1 MTPLQTILN
10 KFRTYSSSERDK
22 GNKFENLIQAYLRTS
37 PLYSNRFKII
47 WLWDE
52 FPYRND
58 FSGKDTGIDLV
69 AETVDGDFWAVQ
81 CKCYEENAYVD
92 KGAIDSFISTSGKS
106 FYNGEMQKVHFAR
119 RLWVSTSNNWS
130 VEAEKIT
137 ENQNPPFTRISLY
150 DLESDSVNWQSI
162 ADGIWGEKALTPKKQ
177 IRQHQKDALAKAHE
191 YFKDHER
198 GKLIMACGTG
208 KTFTSLKLVEQ
219 ETNGKGL
226 ILFLVP
232 SIALLNQTLRE
243 WAADAEKPIK
253 AICICSDAEAS
264 KSKKQDDN
272 GGFKIEDLALPAS
285 TNVKNIVEQFKAT
298 KLLEGGLTVVF
309 STYQSIEVVSKAQKQ
324 LNELEANSCIFDYIV
339 CDEAHRTTG
348 YTLADEDDSSFVKV
362 HDKEFLK
369 AKHRLYMTAT
379 PRLYKLDDRTK
390 AKAESK
396 DIYLCSMDDPVLYGE
411 EVYRIGF
418 GEAVDK
424 KLLSD
429 YKVLILT
436 VTEDQITPILKAAMA
451 ADGSKE
457 VDSDDISKL
466 VGCISALSK
475 RMLVDKELLKD
486 SDPNP
491 MKTAIAFCQSIKISK
506 QITGIFNELKEN
518 YYETLTPQV
527 RAETVSIESK
537 HIDGTMNTGQRSKL
551 LNWLKAVD
559 PSNNDC
565 RVLTNVKCLSEGVDV
580 PALDAVMFLS
590 AKNSEIDVVQS
601 VGRVMRVDPQGK
613 KKYGYIIIPVL
624 IPPKEKAEDALDDNK
639 RYKVVWTVLNALR
652 AHDDRFN
659 AEINKIEL
667 NKKKGR
673 KNGHILVGGSDNS
686 TTSENDPNGEKP
698 TREIQ
703 TELSLQFEQLSN
715 VIYARMV
722 QKVGDKR
729 YWEQWAK
736 DIGDISRRNVDKIT
750 KAVASGAGAKAFKK
764 FMDGLHKNINP
775 SVTEAEA
782 IEMLAQHII
791 TKPVFEAL
799 FENYSFAKSNPVSV
813 AMQKMLD
820 ALSNEYLEADL
831 KQMEGFYEQVKKR
844 VEGINTAEG
853 RQKIIIELYDK
864 FFKTALPKIVEKLG
878 IVYTPVEI
886 VDFILHSVDD
896 VLKKEFN
903 RSISDENIHVL
914 DPFTGTGTFISRLI
928 QSGLIKPND
937 LARKYAN
944 ELHANEI
951 VLLAYY
957 IASINIENAYH
968 DFQKDGENYKPFD
981 GICLTDTFQLG
992 EADGSDDMFSEMFP
1006 QNSERVEKQKKTPL
1020 RVIIGNPPYSKGA
1033 EKAGIDEVN
1042 QNYPKLQKKIEET
1055 YAAESKST
1063 NKNKIYD
1070 SYIKAFRWASDRI
1083 NPEEGGVIGFI
1094 TGSGCIT
1101 KDSFA
1106 GFRKCLEKEF
1116 SSIYV
1121 FNLRGDIRGKSG
1133 DFAKKAGQNVF
1144 DIMTGVAITILV
1156 KNPNSKHDKAIIH
1169 YSDIGEYLSRKEKFE
1184 RLISQK
1190 SICSNTFE
1198 SSIITPDGNGDW
1210 LEQSNSAFK
1219 DFIPLDPIRKYDTS
1233 SKSVFLTYSLGLATG
1248 RDSWVCNFSKTK
1260 LENSVSSMINFYN
1273 SQVDLYEKAVSNG
1286 GKNDP
1291 EKIISLDP
1299 KKISWNRN
1307 LKEDMIKLRRYT
1319 YDKSSVTIST
1329 YRLFQRSNLYYNKD
1343 LNAMMYQTKKLF
1355 PVKTFRNIIIC
1366 VNGNGS
1372 RKGNSAIILN
1382 TLVDLNVLEAGTQC
1396 FPLYYYEK
1404 VENEKGKTMSLF
1416 DQGKEEYIRR
1426 DGISDFIL
1434 QRCREEFGHKVSKED
1449 IFYYVYGLLHSKE
1462 YKVTF
1467 AADLKKMLPRIPLVN
1482 TAEKFRAFSKA
1493 GRDLAELHLNYE
1505 TLKRPDGI
1513 EVIGEKSGNFIVD
1526 KMRFPSKGEK
1536 DTIIYNSDITIKNI
1550 PLEAYEYVVN
1560 GKSAIEWI
1568 MGRYQVTINKDSQI
1582 KNDPNDWA
1590 REHNQPRYIL
1600 DLLLSIITLSLQS
1613 REIINALPSIKEE
1626 IGI

>member
-137 ENQNPPFTRISLY
+137 ESQNPPFTRISLY

-686 TTSENDPNGEKP
+686 TTSESDPNGEKP

-896 VLKKEFN
+896 LLKKEFN

-928 QSGLIKPND
+928 QSGRIKPND

-992 EADGSDDMFSEMFP
+992 ESDGSDDMFSEMFP

-1020 RVIIGNPPYSKGA
+1020 RVIIGNPPYSMGQKSQNDNA
-1033 EKAGIDEVN
+1033 QNQSYVRLEKRIA
-1042 QNYPKLQKKIEET
+1042 ET
-1055 YAAESKST
+1055 YISNSEAVRQVAL
-1063 NKNKIYD
+1063 YD

-1083 NPEEGGVIGFI
+1083 DPQHGGIIGFVSNA
-1094 TGSGCIT
+1094 GWLDGNAM
-1101 KDSFA
+1101 D
-1106 GFRKCLEKEF
+1106 GFRKCIEEEF
-1116 SSIYV
+1116 TSIYI
-1121 FNLRGDIRGKSG
+1121 FNLRGNCRTQGELRRKE
-1133 DFAKKAGQNVF
+1133 AGNVF
-1144 DIMTGVAITILV
+1144 GLGSRTPIAITLLV
-1156 KNPNSKHDKAIIH
+1156 KNPNAKSSKANIYYH
-1169 YSDIGEYLSRKEKFE
+1169 DIGDYLSREEKLKIVSE
-1184 RLISQK
+1184 IGSISNQNFALETLK
-1190 SICSNTFE
+1190 PNE
-1198 SSIITPDGNGDW
+1198 HNDW
-1210 LEQSNSAFK
+1210 LNQRNDIFKEFIAIEPEQKFDLK
-1219 DFIPLDPIRKYDTS
+1219 TKTFFT
-1233 SKSVFLTYSLGLATG
+1233 TYSLGIVSS
-1248 RDSWVCNFSKTK
+1248 RDSWVYNSSKKSLIDNILKT
-1260 LENSVSSMINFYN
+1260 INFYN
-1273 SQVDLYEKAVSNG
+1273 KQRIDYHKSQ
-1286 GKNDP
+1286 KN
-1291 EKIISLDP
+1291 ISIKDYVNYDT
-1299 KKISWNRN
+1299 KNISWSRALLNDAN
-1307 LKEDMIKLRRYT
+1307 NNKACEYKEKSIIESSYRPFFKQMFYA
-1319 YDKSSVTIST
+1319 DKQ
-1329 YRLFQRSNLYYNKD
+1329 LNEMLY
-1343 LNAMMYQTKKLF
+1343 QQIKLF
-1355 PVKTFRNIIIC
+1355 PSALHKNIVIC
-1366 VNGNGS
+1366 VLGTGS
-1372 RKGNSAIILN
+1372 SKDFSSIVSQNITCYDMIEKGQ
-1382 TLVDLNVLEAGTQC
+1382 G

-1416 DQGKEEYIRR
+1416 DQGEDEYIRR

-1434 QRCREEFGHKVSKED
+1434 KRCREEFGHKVSKED

-1482 TAEKFRAFSKA
+1482 SAEKFRAFSKA

-1568 MGRYQVTINKDSQI
+1568 MERYQVTINKDSQI

>member
-686 TTSENDPNGEKP
+686 TTSESDPNGEKP

-937 LARKYAN
+937 LARKYAS

-992 EADGSDDMFSEMFP
+992 ESDGSDDMFSEMFP
-1006 QNSERVEKQKKTPL
+1006 QNSERVKKQKKTPL

-1184 RLISQK
+1184 RLTSQM
-1190 SICSNTFE
+1190 SVCSDSFE
-1198 SSIITPDGNGDW
+1198 SSIIIPDENNDW
-1210 LEQSNSAFK
+1210 IEQSTGIF
-1219 DFIPLDPIRKYDTS
+1219 DRFISMEPDKKFNQQ
-1233 SKSVFLTYSLGLATG
+1233 SKSVFTLNSLGINTN
-1248 RDSWVCNFSKTK
+1248 RDSWDYNSSYNVLNNNIQKT
-1260 LENSVSSMINFYN
+1260 INFFN
-1273 SQVDLYEKAVSNG
+1273 NQVSKNENIQNTDPLYIKWSS
-1286 GKNDP
+1286 
-1291 EKIISLDP
+1291 SLDSYFKN
-1299 KKISWNRN
+1299 KKQINFEKNNIR
-1307 LKEDMIKLRRYT
+1307 EAM
-1319 YDKSSVTIST
+1319 
-1329 YRLFQRSNLYYNKD
+1329 YRIFFKQNLYFGEKLIHRRGQFEDIFPTKD
-1343 LNAMMYQTKKLF
+1343 HKNVL
-1355 PVKTFRNIIIC
+1355 IC
-1366 VNGNGS
+1366 VNGLGS
-1372 RKGNSAIILN
+1372 RNENSSII
-1382 TLVDLNVLEAGTQC
+1382 TSSVSDLNVLEAGTQC

-1416 DQGKEEYIRR
+1416 DQGEDEYIRR

-1434 QRCREEFGHKVSKED
+1434 KRCREEFGHKVSKED

-1482 TAEKFRAFSKA
+1482 SAEKFRAFSKA
-1493 GRDLAELHLNYE
+1493 GRDLAVLHLNYE

-1526 KMRFPSKGEK
+1526 KMRFLSKGEK

-1568 MGRYQVTINKDSQI
+1568 MERYQVTINKDSQI

-1590 REHNQPRYIL
+1590 REHNKPRYIL

>member
-686 TTSENDPNGEKP
+686 TTSESDPNGEKP

-992 EADGSDDMFSEMFP
+992 ELDGSDDMFSEMFP

-1020 RVIIGNPPYSKGA
+1020 RVIIGNPPYSIGQKSQSDNA
-1033 EKAGIDEVN
+1033 QN
-1042 QNYPKLQKKIEET
+1042 QNYIKLEKRIGET
-1055 YAAESKST
+1055 YISNSDAVRQVAL
-1063 NKNKIYD
+1063 YD

-1083 NPEEGGVIGFI
+1083 DPQHGGIIGFV
-1094 TGSGCIT
+1094 TNSGWLEKNT
-1101 KDSFA
+1101 MD
-1106 GFRKCLEKEF
+1106 GFRKCIEMEF
-1116 SSIYV
+1116 SSIYI
-1121 FNLRGDIRGKSG
+1121 FNLRGSIRAKS
-1133 DFAKKAGQNVF
+1133 KEESKREGQSVF
-1144 DIMTGVAITILV
+1144 NIMTGTSIVVLV
-1156 KNPNSKHDKAIIH
+1156 KKPNQMGSKAKI
-1169 YSDIGEYLSRKEKFE
+1169 YYKDIGDYLNRNEK
-1184 RLISQK
+1184 LKIIADIG
-1190 SICSNTFE
+1190 SIANPKFTTE
-1198 SSIITPDGNGDW
+1198 ILTPNEHNDW
-1210 LEQSNSAFK
+1210 LNKRNEVFEE
-1219 DFIPLDPIRKYDTS
+1219 FIAIDPEKKFDDM
-1233 SKSVFLTYSLGLATG
+1233 SKSFFTSYSLGVATN
-1248 RDSWVCNFSKTK
+1248 RDSWVYNSSSLLLKNNLTNLIKEYEKQKDQYLKNQSKTPIK
-1260 LENSVSSMINFYN
+1260 DFVNY
-1273 SQVDLYEKAVSNG
+1273 DL
-1286 GKNDP
+1286 
-1291 EKIISLDP
+1291 
-1299 KKISWNRN
+1299 KKISWTRAL
-1307 LKEDMIKLRRYT
+1307 LKDAEKGKDLVFQETSIN
-1319 YDKSSVTIST
+1319 VST
-1329 YRLFQRSNLYYNKD
+1329 YRPFFKQNLYFNRR
-1343 LNAMMYQTKKLF
+1343 LNEVLYQQSKLF
-1355 PVKTFRNIIIC
+1355 PTKNHKNILIC
-1366 VNGNGS
+1366 INGIGS
-1372 RKGNSAIILN
+1372 RKENSTIITNAIP
-1382 TLVDLNVLEAGTQC
+1382 DLNVLEAGTQC

-1416 DQGKEEYIRR
+1416 DQGEDEYIRR

-1434 QRCREEFGHKVSKED
+1434 KRCREEFGHKVSKED

-1482 TAEKFRAFSKA
+1482 SAEKFRAFSKA

-1568 MGRYQVTINKDSQI
+1568 MERYQVTINKDSQI

-1590 REHNQPRYIL
+1590 REHNKPRYIL